1 MNEFAKHLKSNVFL
15 DVIKHYVLLKM
26 INFEALYIMQI
37 ANVVLIT
44 YDEVIKF
51 YLKFLSF
58 KDLKT
63 FKKKLS

>member
-1 MNEFAKHLKSNVFL
+1 
-15 DVIKHYVLLKM
+15 
-26 INFEALYIMQI
+26 MQI

-51 YLKFLSF
+51 YFKFLLF
-58 KDLKT
+58 KNLKT